1 MMMGTFD
8 RPPVFPMPDLPRC
21 VVPGAG
27 PVVGRMVDL
36 PPGVRAALMGSVG
49 QPMAEAGGPFNPSDI
64 VRDGTP
70 RSRFL
75 RAYRVRDHWI
85 VWIEQGGIGHGFRM
99 LAFRDGAHG
108 TSLGLPV
115 SHRPGQSL
123 CAASRAIV
131 ADRRKSG

>member
-1 MMMGTFD
+1 MMGTFD

-75 RAYRVRDHWI
+75 RAYRVRDRWI
-85 VWIEQGGIGHGFRM
+85 VWIEQGGIGHGFRV
-99 LAFRDGAHG
+99 LTFRDGAHG
-108 TSLGLPV
+108 ESVGLPV

-123 CAASRAIV
+123 CAASRAV
-131 ADRRKSG
+131 AADRRKSG

>member
-1 MMMGTFD
+1 MIMGTFD

-36 PPGVRAALMGSVG
+36 PPGVRAALIGSVG

-64 VRDGTP
+64 VRDATP

-85 VWIEQGGIGHGFRM
+85 VWIEQGGIGHGFRV
-99 LAFRDGAHG
+99 LAFRDAPQRAVV
-108 TSLGLPV
+108 PV
-115 SHRPGQSL
+115 VVPGGKGKL
-123 CAASRAIV
+123 CTVSQAVAA
-131 ADRRKSG
+131 K